1 MQNNQKRSITSAAKV
16 TTAASPAQ
24 DQGIPTALR
33 NFDAYPDSA
42 FVRLPT
48 VAGLFAQ
55 SRASIWRNVKLGR
68 LPAPRKFS
76 PRVTAWQVGDL
87 RRALKGL

>member
-1 MQNNQKRSITSAAKV
+1 MQNKSNRSITNTIPGTV
-16 TTAASPAQ
+16 AASPVQ
-24 DQGIPTALR
+24 DGIPSALR
-33 NFDAYPDSA
+33 NFDQYPDSA

-55 SRASIWRNVKLGR
+55 SNASIWRNVKLGR
-68 LPAPRKFS
+68 IPAPRKFS
-76 PRVTAWQVGDL
+76 PRVTGWNVGDL